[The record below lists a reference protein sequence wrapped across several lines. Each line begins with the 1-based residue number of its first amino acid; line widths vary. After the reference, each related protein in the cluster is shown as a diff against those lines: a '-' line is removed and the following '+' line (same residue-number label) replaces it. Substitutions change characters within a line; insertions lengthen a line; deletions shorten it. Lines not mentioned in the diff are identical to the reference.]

1 MEYLSNGC
9 VYLPWC
15 KSGTKPSTWC
25 IISVSYLL
33 GTLRVIGKAWQTMV
47 CAVWQNWVYG
57 ITDIETNLEILHTLP
72 KGPKLN
78 TTEQYEINK
87 HYKQS
92 PTNILNDQ
100 IHYKS
105 YTLFDTIIHSSHNNI
120 SANPTT
126 TNRNIA
132 ASSTRTVNHWK
143 WCPWHRKASAKTQV
157 SLTRFLQNEVK
168 IIHIIVQNNTYVI
181 IRDI

>member
-1 MEYLSNGC
+1 MFEFAAFGDSKLYFG
-9 VYLPWC
+9 V
-15 KSGTKPSTWC
+15 
-25 IISVSYLL
+25 
-33 GTLRVIGKAWQTMV
+33 KALTEL
-47 CAVWQNWVYG
+47 AEHIFNTHHTF
-57 ITDIETNLEILHTLP
+57 TDIETNQEILHALP

-78 TTEQYEINK
+78 TTEQYEICK

-105 YTLFDTIIHSSHNNI
+105 HTLFDTIIHSSHNNT

-132 ASSTRTVNHWK
+132 ASSTRTVKH
-143 WCPWHRKASAKTQV
+143 
-157 SLTRFLQNEVK
+157 
-168 IIHIIVQNNTYVI
+168 
-181 IRDI
+181 